1 MKRLT
6 LILATLAM
14 SFTMMAQQSMIDS
27 YFKKY
32 ADDNN
37 FTKVTINQKM
47 FSLFANFE
55 GSNDEETEFMQAI
68 SKLEGLK
75 ILVADSLE
83 NPAKMFKAVA
93 ADIDKSGYEEL
104 MSVTDADENVKFS
117 IKEKDGVVTELIMLV
132 GGNKE
137 FVLLSLYGEI
147 NLKDVSKIASG
158 MNMNG
163 MESLGSFHYDKDK
176 DHDNDH
182 DHDDD
187 ND

>member
-6 LILATLAM
+6 LILATLAI
-14 SFTMMAQQSMIDS
+14 SFTMMAQQSMIDT
-27 YFKKY
+27 YFEKFG
-32 ADDNN
+32 DNDQ

-55 GSNDEETEFMQAI
+55 GGTEEETEFMQAI
-68 SKLEGLK
+68 SKLDGLK
-75 ILVADSLE
+75 ILVADSID
-83 NPAKMFKAVA
+83 NPKELFKTTAKEIKKA
-93 ADIDKSGYEEL
+93 GYEEL
-104 MSVTDADENVKFS
+104 MSVKDADEDIIFS
-117 IKEKDGVVTELIMLV
+117 IKEKDGVVKELIMLM
-132 GGNKE
+132 GGNEE

-163 MESLGSFHYDKDK
+163 MEGLGNFHYDKD
-176 DHDNDH
+176 HDG